1 MSFSSSDPSNRP
13 IVDEIFQEIARRL
26 WPIVNKKMTDH
37 GGAHWADSKNRNIEG
52 DLSAIV
58 GVILG
63 NWESCFSD
71 SIHSYERTFAHEIK
85 DWRNTFAHNS
95 NAVFPNDDVLR
106 ICDTAERLFKNMS
119 PSASEKFNK
128 LSEHLPSARSY
139 SQYDTDSYSSAT
151 PAHFSSTQRSVVAQS
166 DSAERDTLTSNILD
180 CIASNPGVS
189 ARQIA
194 AEVKATKTD
203 VNSILYARNDLFV
216 KDTNSTPGWTAI

>member
-1 MSFSSSDPSNRP
+1 MSSSNSNTSNRA
-13 IVDEIFQEIARRL
+13 IVDEIFQEITRRL
-26 WPIVNKKMTDH
+26 WPIVNKRMTDYE
-37 GGAHWADSKNRNIEG
+37 GPHWADSKNRNIAG

-71 SIHSYERTFAHEIK
+71 SMSPYERTFAHEIR

-95 NAVFPNDDVLR
+95 NAGFPNDDVLR

-119 PSASEKFNK
+119 PSASEKFKK
-128 LSEHLPSARSY
+128 LIEHLPSARSY
-139 SQYDTDSYSSAT
+139 SQYDADSSSSTT

-166 DSAERDTLTSNILD
+166 DSAERDMLTNDILD
-180 CIASNPGVS
+180 YIASNPGVS

-216 KDTNSTPGWTAI
+216 KDNNSTPGWTSA

>member
-13 IVDEIFQEIARRL
+13 IVDEIFQEIARCL

-71 SIHSYERTFAHEIK
+71 SMHSYERTFAHEIK

-106 ICDTAERLFKNMS
+106 ICDTAERLFKNIS
-119 PSASEKFNK
+119 PNASEKFK
-128 LSEHLPSARSY
+128 ELASEISSSMHDSRPPLTSAEP
-139 SQYDTDSYSSAT
+139 TSSK
-151 PAHFSSTQRSVVAQS
+151 TQRSTTDRS
-166 DSAERDTLTSNILD
+166 DSLDRQTLTDSIRHYL
-180 CIASNPGVS
+180 IANPGAS
-189 ARQIA
+189 ARRIA
-194 AEVKATKTD
+194 AGTKAVKMD
-203 VNSILYARNDLFV
+203 VNSILYARHDLFV
-216 KDTNSTPGWTAI
+216 KDTNSTPGWIAL